1 MLITSIFMNTFL
13 ILLAVTVGGAIGYF
27 FGLIQSSALRRNE
40 QRQRNGDLSNGWAV
54 MPGSMTRVA
63 YLLIVLAA
71 IQLLCPLLFKD
82 GSQWWV
88 SGGVVMGYGY
98 VLFRRLIQRKSGLR

>member
-1 MLITSIFMNTFL
+1 MNTFL
-13 ILLAVTVGGAIGYF
+13 ILLAVAAGGAIGYC
-27 FGLIQSSALRRNE
+27 FGLIQNRAFRRN
-40 QRQRNGDLSNGWAV
+40 QRSQQAGSLNTGWAV

-63 YLLIVLAA
+63 YLLLVLVA

-82 GSQWWV
+82 GTQWWV

-98 VLFRRLIQRKSGLR
+98 TLYRRLVRAKAGQL